1 MRRACPSAAPDV
13 AIADGIVAFARP
25 ICQTTGMRLTTLTHG
40 TALAIMIGWLLW
52 IGKPVLLPVLA
63 AVIAVYIL
71 SAGVHALSGLPVLRL
86 APQWMLRMVVLLG
99 FTVAIL
105 LLGLL
110 LTANFARV
118 AAALPRYETNI
129 DALVVR
135 IAELMG
141 LRDEP
146 NWATIRDSTIG
157 RIDTRRWISFL
168 LNSVRGFGGTLFFI
182 VLYASFLF
190 AERMQFASKF
200 HLALGSTGRTEHA
213 LGLLERINERIGD
226 YLLVKTTINVI
237 LGVLSYLLLRA
248 IGIEFALFW
257 AILIAVLNYI
267 PYFGSLIG
275 VLFPVLLSLA
285 QFGTLW
291 TAALTLVALT
301 TVQVYVGAY
310 LEPRLM
316 GRAFN
321 LSPLVVLL
329 ALAFWGTLWGVPGA
343 ILAVPLTSSLV
354 IVLAEIP
361 ATRPAAIMLSASG
374 KV

>member
-1 MRRACPSAAPDV
+1 
-13 AIADGIVAFARP
+13 
-25 ICQTTGMRLTTLTHG
+25 MRLTTLTHG